1 MNAYLT
7 KDRLGNAKSALSLS
21 NGFFRIRSNLTF
33 GMQFSITAWIRLKSL
48 QRPTNLIEM
57 NSGGSVDRFIL
68 NTYKTTGYLSFG
80 SFDPIFT
87 SIKTFSALKLN
98 EWTHVALVLQNMTA
112 FVYLNGVLDT
122 VGVMHAVRN
131 VTRSVNFIGSC

>member
-1 MNAYLT
+1 M
-7 KDRLGNAKSALSLS
+7 G
-21 NGFFRIRSNLTF
+21 
-33 GMQFSITAWIRLKSL
+33 
-48 QRPTNLIEM
+48 
-57 NSGGSVDRFIL
+57 SGGSVDKFIL
-68 NTYKTTGYLSFG
+68 NTYKTTGYLIFE
-80 SFDPIFT
+80 SFDPTFT